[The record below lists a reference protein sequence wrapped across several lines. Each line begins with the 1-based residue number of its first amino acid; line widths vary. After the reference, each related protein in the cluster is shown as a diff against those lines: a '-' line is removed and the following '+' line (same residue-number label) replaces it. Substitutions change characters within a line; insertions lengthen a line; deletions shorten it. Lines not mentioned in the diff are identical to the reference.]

1 MSKNIHGLERGI
13 KSPIKRIVRQRCGF
27 GCVKCGKMFIQYHH
41 MPPYYSKTEAHD
53 PNRITLLCPE
63 CHAMVPKRMSDKL
76 VEKANSS
83 PFCRRSMPTH
93 KLLIE
98 DDNFFIVVGN
108 FVFLAKDGLL
118 MEVEGN
124 PLLSINYQDG
134 IRLFSFS
141 ISNASGATFEIK
153 ENEVVADMDFWDVE
167 SSSDKITVRSASREI
182 FLEMKIDADGEML
195 EINRLRTQVGDY
207 SIDLNIDKA
216 VAITFKDKTLIYGD
230 RALIPVGQKLS
241 LSDGGMQITGG
252 GMMILSSLQS
262 LNTDPKHLVRQ
273 LRRLKSK

>member
-1 MSKNIHGLERGI
+1 
-13 KSPIKRIVRQRCGF
+13 
-27 GCVKCGKMFIQYHH
+27 
-41 MPPYYSKTEAHD
+41 
-53 PNRITLLCPE
+53 
-63 CHAMVPKRMSDKL
+63 
-76 VEKANSS
+76 
-83 PFCRRSMPTH
+83 
-93 KLLIE
+93 
-98 DDNFFIVVGN
+98 
-108 FVFLAKDGLL
+108 
-118 MEVEGN
+118 
-124 PLLSINYQDG
+124 
-134 IRLFSFS
+134 
-141 ISNASGATFEIK
+141 
-153 ENEVVADMDFWDVE
+153 MDFWDVE